1 MSSENI
7 TPIRKQYLE
16 IKKEFPDAIVFFR
29 LGDFYETF
37 DQDAEVTSK
46 ELDIVLTSRN
56 VAKGQRIPM
65 AGIPFHAADSYI
77 SKLINKGFHIAIC
90 EQIGNQPQNGLF
102 PRKVVRVVT
111 PGTLIESGLIKNE
124 INNYLVSIVT
134 DSNKAGFAY
143 LDMSTG
149 EFSVTE
155 IPLDNSFNKL
165 NAEISRLHP
174 SEIIL
179 PESSALLIDNKYFIT
194 RLPDWKY
201 EIGRCEQFLLNHFKV
216 SSINGFG
223 LENKPFAISAS
234 GSILNYV
241 KESEPASLNLFND
254 LKVYSLEDFMILDDS
269 TRRNLELTETIR
281 GGNEKGSL
289 LQIID
294 KTTTPMGKRLIRN
307 WINQPLIDPININ
320 NRLHAVSYFYNN
332 GLLRAEIFSI
342 LRSISDMERIINRI
356 VSNHAQPR
364 DLIALRFSLSQI
376 PKIAELIKQ
385 CNGLITQLTTPLS
398 FCEEEYKLLQE
409 SIVDEPPATIQHTG
423 VIRPGYSD
431 ELDNILSATKNSRE
445 WIANLESSERAR
457 TGIKTL
463 KVGYNKVYG
472 YFIEITK
479 SFLNQVSPE
488 YIRKQTLVNAERF
501 ITPELKEYETLVLNA
516 EERIREMENK
526 LYRDI
531 CQILSNSAEKILQT
545 SRFIATLDVI
555 VSFAQIA
562 MENKYIRPEIF
573 IDKRMLIKDG
583 RHPVVE
589 RTQNQISFVPNDTNF
604 NNDEIIHIITGP
616 NMSGKS
622 TYLRQVALITL
633 MAQIGCFVPAVNA
646 EIGIVDRIF
655 TRIGAQDEIHA
666 GQSTFMVEMTEMAN
680 ILHNAT
686 ENSLL
691 VLDEVG
697 RGTSTYDGLSI
708 AWAVLE
714 YIHNHPN
721 LRAKT
726 LFATHYH
733 ELTKLPEILP
743 KIRNYNVAV
752 NETGKQVVF
761 LHKIIEGGADKSYG
775 IHVAQLAGIPP
786 AVIQRANYI
795 LAKLQNEAGTIE
807 VKNVHP
813 TEQIPLFPA
822 THPVL
827 EELKELDL
835 NNLNP
840 IDALNKLYEW
850 QKEIKQ

>member
-124 INNYLVSIVT
+124 INNYLVSVVT

-807 VKNVHP
+807 VKNVNP

>member
-90 EQIGNQPQNGLF
+90 EQIGDQPQNGLF

-686 ENSLL
+686 GNSLL

>member
-90 EQIGNQPQNGLF
+90 EQIGDQPQNGLF

-124 INNYLVSIVT
+124 INNYLVSVVT

-516 EERIREMENK
+516 EERIREVENK
-526 LYRDI
+526 LYQDI

>member
-124 INNYLVSIVT
+124 INNYLVSVVT

-516 EERIREMENK
+516 EERIREVENK

-589 RTQNQISFVPNDTNF
+589 RTQNQISFVPNDINF

>member
-90 EQIGNQPQNGLF
+90 EQIGDQPQNGLF

-124 INNYLVSIVT
+124 INNYLVSVVT

-589 RTQNQISFVPNDTNF
+589 RTQNQISFVPNDINF

-807 VKNVHP
+807 VKNVNP

>member
-90 EQIGNQPQNGLF
+90 EQIGDQPQNGLF

>member
-124 INNYLVSIVT
+124 INNYLVSVVT

-795 LAKLQNEAGTIE
+795 LDKLQNEAGTIE

>member
-37 DQDAEVTSK
+37 DQDAKVTSK

-364 DLIALRFSLSQI
+364 DLIALRFSLSHI

-385 CNGLITQLTTPLS
+385 CNGLITQLTNPLS
-398 FCEEEYKLLQE
+398 FCKEEYKLLQE

-423 VIRPGYSD
+423 VIRPGYSN

-516 EERIREMENK
+516 EERIREVENK
-526 LYRDI
+526 LYQDI

-795 LAKLQNEAGTIE
+795 LDKLQNEAGTIE

-822 THPVL
+822 THLVL

>member
-90 EQIGNQPQNGLF
+90 EQIGDQPQNGLF

-364 DLIALRFSLSQI
+364 DLIALRFSLSHI

-385 CNGLITQLTTPLS
+385 CNGLITQLTNPLS
-398 FCEEEYKLLQE
+398 FCKEEYKLLQE

-516 EERIREMENK
+516 EERIREVENK
-526 LYRDI
+526 LYQDI